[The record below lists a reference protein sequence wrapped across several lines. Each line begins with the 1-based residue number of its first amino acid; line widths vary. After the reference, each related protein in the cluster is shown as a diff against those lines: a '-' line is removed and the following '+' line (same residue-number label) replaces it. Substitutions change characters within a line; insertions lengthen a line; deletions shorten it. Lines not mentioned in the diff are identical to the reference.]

1 MKERRTLRMVEKEL
15 GEAKDRIALL
25 ENQVRFKT
33 QIIKDSREV
42 LETCVEVVRG
52 KDDLLRQ
59 ASAMLEDLLDKADN
73 IDEIRELIKKI

>member
-1 MKERRTLRMVEKEL
+1 MVEKEL